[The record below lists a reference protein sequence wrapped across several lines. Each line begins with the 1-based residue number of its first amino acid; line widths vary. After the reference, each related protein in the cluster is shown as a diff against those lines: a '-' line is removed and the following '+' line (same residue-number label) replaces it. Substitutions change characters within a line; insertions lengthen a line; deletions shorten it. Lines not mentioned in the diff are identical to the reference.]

1 MCILALSCCCLRSIE
16 SARQHMLLLLQAAH
30 IDVHEVRIAAIT
42 AVVDLLMKHGLASFI
57 TAEESQNFDV
67 SNDNSSSES
76 PSKCGDGSID
86 NAMES
91 DLATRGATLTQTEL
105 NAQGGNSVVAI
116 LTKILDEPDM
126 DLRTEVAEGLCK
138 LLMISAISSPKLLS
152 RLLLIWYNPMTESD
166 SKLRHILGT
175 FFPLYCSMSKF
186 HQRAMEDAFV
196 PTMKILFDAP
206 VTSPLAEIDVE
217 DVGMFFV
224 HLTREDMLQ
233 SYGKEKNNANIHDS
247 LAVVVCHQVLSAPD
261 GYQTKVLVKILT
273 SLVLTHNNYV
283 HLRELKV
290 LSENLIG
297 NIREKAIIRSLEKF
311 DKQLMDWLAK
321 DPASQEPAEDAR
333 KSLASN
339 TD

>member
-1 MCILALSCCCLRSIE
+1 
-16 SARQHMLLLLQAAH
+16 
-30 IDVHEVRIAAIT
+30 
-42 AVVDLLMKHGLASFI
+42 MKHGLASFI
-57 TAEESQNFDV
+57 TADESPANNLDT
-67 SNDNSSSES
+67 SGGESSSVS

-91 DLATRGATLTQTEL
+91 DLATRGATLTQNEL

-138 LLMISAISSPKLLS
+138 LLMIGAISSPKLLS
-152 RLLLIWYNPMTESD
+152 RLLLIWYNLMTESD

-175 FFPLYCSMSKF
+175 FFPLYCSMTKF

-233 SYGKEKNNANIHDS
+233 SYGKEKNSANILESSTTSIHDS
-247 LAVVVCHQVLSAPD
+247 LAVSV
-261 GYQTKVLVKILT
+261 
-273 SLVLTHNNYV
+273 
-283 HLRELKV
+283 
-290 LSENLIG
+290 
-297 NIREKAIIRSLEKF
+297 
-311 DKQLMDWLAK
+311 
-321 DPASQEPAEDAR
+321 
-333 KSLASN
+333 
-339 TD
+339 

>member
-1 MCILALSCCCLRSIE
+1 MILLNTV
-16 SARQHMLLLLQAAH
+16 LLAPNCKEKGEQM
-30 IDVHEVRIAAIT
+30 I
-42 AVVDLLMKHGLASFI
+42 SNFI
-57 TAEESQNFDV
+57 SGETGE
-67 SNDNSSSES
+67 SSSVS

-91 DLATRGATLTQTEL
+91 DLATRGATLTQGEL

-126 DLRTEVAEGLCK
+126 ELRTEVAEGLCK
-138 LLMISAISSPKLLS
+138 LLMIGAISSPKLLS
-152 RLLLIWYNPMTESD
+152 RLLLIWYNPMTEAD

-206 VTSPLAEIDVE
+206 VTSPLAEIDIE

-233 SYGKEKNNANIHDS
+233 SFDKEKQTANILESSTTSIHDS
-247 LAVVVCHQVLSAPD
+247 LAVSVCNQAEWITEFMSW
-261 GYQTKVLVKILT
+261 KIIEEGSQI
-273 SLVLTHNNYV
+273 SLP
-283 HLRELKV
+283 
-290 LSENLIG
+290 
-297 NIREKAIIRSLEKF
+297 KF
-311 DKQLMDWLAK
+311 
-321 DPASQEPAEDAR
+321 S
-333 KSLASN
+333 
-339 TD
+339 